1 MPQESQGDEG
11 HMSTEWTI
19 GYVIGGV
26 IVLLVVAL
34 LLLMIR
40 GASRAA
46 VKAES
51 VFAALVDVRDNT
63 EPLWAIND
71 VNNAIER
78 ITGGAAAV
86 REHLAGKSA
95 ATTTDRSGVA
105 T

>member
-1 MPQESQGDEG
+1 
-11 HMSTEWTI
+11 MSTAWTI
-19 GYVIGGV
+19 GYIIGGV
-26 IVLLVVAL
+26 IVLLVVVL

-40 GASRAA
+40 GATRAA

-51 VFAALVDVRDNT
+51 VFAALEDARDNT
-63 EPLWAIND
+63 EPLWAVND

-95 ATTTDRSGVA
+95 AVLPDTPGGSS
-105 T
+105 

>member
-1 MPQESQGDEG
+1 
-11 HMSTEWTI
+11 MSTGWTI
-19 GYVIGGV
+19 GYIVGGV

-40 GASRAA
+40 GATRAV

-51 VFAALVDVRDNT
+51 IVVALEAGRDNT
-63 EPLWAIND
+63 EPLWAVND

-78 ITGGAAAV
+78 ITDGAAAV

-95 ATTTDRSGVA
+95 AASAGGSGGS